1 MYAGLT
7 TCQSRYSVEQR
18 NYWSMSKLHGIYGE
32 FTGSVDQQMVSVC
45 CRSYHIVEASI
56 LSVLYCMLYIKI

>member
-7 TCQSRYSVEQR
+7 THQSRYSVEQQK
-18 NYWSMSKLHGIYGE
+18 YWSMGKLHGIYGA

-45 CRSYHIVEASI
+45 CWS
-56 LSVLYCMLYIKI
+56 